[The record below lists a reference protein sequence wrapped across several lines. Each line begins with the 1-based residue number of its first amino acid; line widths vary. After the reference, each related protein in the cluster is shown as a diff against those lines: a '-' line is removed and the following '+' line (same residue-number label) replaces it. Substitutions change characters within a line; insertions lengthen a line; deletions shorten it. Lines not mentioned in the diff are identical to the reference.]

1 MGGRK
6 QIWVRGIGLVFLVL
20 IASLAVAKPQP
31 HLDTKFPIEERI
43 AYLLNQMT
51 LEEKIAQMDMISG
64 RSTLQEGW
72 LGDEKALLEIFGTDG
87 VGSVHDFYPSTAEEA
102 NQLQRFI
109 IEHNRFGIPALF
121 IEETLHGY
129 VQPGSSIYPIPLAMA
144 ASWDTAFVRQ
154 VGRAI
159 AKEARRR
166 GTHVGLSPVLGLARE
181 PRWGRVEETFGEDTF
196 LASRMGVAMVR
207 GMQGDDLSDPD
218 VIATVPKHFA
228 MHSVPLSGTNSSP
241 AYLGQ
246 REALQYYLPIF
257 EAAIREGGARGVMS
271 AYSEWNG
278 VPCTGDPWL
287 LTDLLR
293 NQWGFDGFVLA
304 DMGAVRMLA
313 TNHHVTEGPRESLSR
328 GIGAGV
334 DMQFYDFPSDQF
346 RTEVRDA
353 VLEGELSNEA
363 INRAV
368 AAILGVKFELGLFES
383 PFADETGYY
392 SGSDR
397 PIAKGGP
404 ETVLMVAPMAI
415 ANQSLVLLQN
425 DGILPL
431 QQEVKKIAVLGPA
444 AYSTYPGGYSPPEA
458 KVQTLL
464 DALKYR
470 LDRQAEIRSNVAA
483 SFYAED
489 SASFDEAIRLAKWAD
504 VVILALGEDE
514 SQIGENR
521 DRSSLELSGNQSELV
536 AALADVKTPKVMVLI
551 NGRPIALELEAKQVN
566 AILEGWFG
574 GESGALAVTDAL
586 IGDVNPSGKL
596 PISFPRST
604 GTIPCYY
611 NHTPSKI
618 LKTVDGPVDALFPFG
633 HGLSYTIFGYSDLRL
648 ETETLATSDTLR
660 FSLSVRNDG
669 ERGGATVVQ
678 VYLRDL
684 VSSVTTPVKE
694 LKAFRRI
701 ELDAGQTS
709 EVSFAIPVSE
719 LSFVN
724 TDMRRVV
731 EPGEFQLMIGESSRD
746 IRLET
751 SFHVQ

>member
-1 MGGRK
+1 MRST
-6 QIWVRGIGLVFLVL
+6 GLILLVMVTT
-20 IASLAVAKPQP
+20 LAVAKPQP
-31 HLDTKFPIEERI
+31 HLDTKLSIEERI
-43 AYLLNQMT
+43 AYLLDQMT

-64 RSTLQEGW
+64 RSTLQEGL
-72 LGDEKALLEIFGTDG
+72 LGDEEALLEIYGNDG
-87 VGSVHDFYPSTAEEA
+87 VGSVHDYYPSTAKEA

-129 VQPGSSIYPIPLAMA
+129 VQPGSTIFPIPLAMA
-144 ASWDTAFVRQ
+144 ASWDTAAVREAGH
-154 VGRAI
+154 VI
-159 AKEARRR
+159 AKEARLH

-181 PRWGRVEETFGEDTF
+181 PRWGRVEETFGEDTY
-196 LASRMGVAMVR
+196 LASRMGVAMVQ

-241 AYLGQ
+241 AYLGK
-246 REALQYYLPIF
+246 REALQYYLPVF

-293 NQWGFDGFVLA
+293 TQWGFNGFVLA

-313 TNHHVTEGPRESLSR
+313 TNHHVTEGPLESLLQ

-346 RTEVRDA
+346 RTEMFEA
-353 VLEGELSNEA
+353 VHWGKLDLKT
-363 INRAV
+363 IDRAV
-368 AAILGVKFELGLFES
+368 AAILRLKYELDLVAS
-383 PFADETGYY
+383 PFTNVVIPPVTEAYPYEQKHAYQ
-392 SGSDR
+392 
-397 PIAKGGP
+397 
-404 ETVLMVAPMAI
+404 VA
-415 ANQSLVLLQN
+415 SKSVVLLSN
-425 DGILPL
+425 DGVLPL
-431 QQEVKKIAVLGPA
+431 KKSVNKIAVLGPA
-444 AYSTYPGGYSPPEA
+444 GTSSYPGGYSPPEA
-458 KVQTLL
+458 NVSTLL
-464 DALKYR
+464 NELNKAFSVR
-470 LDRQAEIRSNVAA
+470 AEIR
-483 SFYAED
+483 FD
-489 SASFDEAIRLAKWAD
+489 KSASFFNDGSSDFQKAVELANWAD

-521 DRSSLELSGNQSELV
+521 DRSSLELSGNQSALV
-536 AALADVKTPKVMVLI
+536 QALSDINTPKVMVLI
-551 NGRPIALELEAKQVN
+551 NGRPIALEREAKQVN
-566 AILEGWFG
+566 AIVEGWFG
-574 GESGALAVTDAL
+574 GDRGTEAITSVLSGE
-586 IGDVNPSGKL
+586 VNPSGKL

-633 HGLSYTIFGYSDLRL
+633 HGLSYTTFSYSDLQL
-648 ETETLATSDTLR
+648 ETETLSTSDTLR
-660 FSLSVRNDG
+660 FSLSVKNDG
-669 ERGGATVVQ
+669 ERQGETVVQ

-701 ELDAGQTS
+701 ELEAGQTS
-709 EVSFAIPVSE
+709 EVSFAIPVAE
-719 LSFVN
+719 FRIIN
-724 TDMRRVV
+724 ADMQRVV
-731 EPGEFQLMIGESSRD
+731 EPGEFRLMIGESSRD

-751 SFHVQ
+751 TFRVE